1 MFKKKKKIKQ
11 QTRRKKKQANITL
24 SKIRIIWFIISGSQ
38 LFLLSSC
45 LHSSRMFS
53 ISKGQGIQWIL
64 LREGKTR
71 RENRGK
77 KSAAHGL
84 QHYSAES
91 TASRF
96 PAGAHCKHCTSQ
108 WSHVKRHHS
117 TALSSELRVNKQEQI
132 PNICENTS
140 CYCLHMF
147 KHFSRRHIWTTLPTH
162 CHSLPPAPHT
172 PYLFGPLSNQFKN
185 E

>member
-1 MFKKKKKIKQ
+1 MQQQTEKKKKTCKDNF
-11 QTRRKKKQANITL
+11 KKNK
-24 SKIRIIWFIISGSQ
+24 IIWFIISGSQ
-38 LFLLSSC
+38 LLPLSCC
-45 LHSSRMFS
+45 LHSSCMFTV
-53 ISKGQGIQWIL
+53 SKGQRNTVNTPQRGED
-64 LREGKTR
+64 RERKGGR
-71 RENRGK
+71 
-77 KSAAHGL
+77 KSAARVF

-91 TASRF
+91 TGSRF

-172 PYLFGPLSNQFKN
+172 LYLLGPLSN
-185 E
+185 